1 MKRDHLLEL
10 REIYRRELFESVI
23 PFWLNHSLDH
33 QGGGQFNSLDRAG
46 SVFDSDKSMW
56 LQGRALWMFAKLY
69 NEVEQRAEWLDA
81 ARHIYD
87 FIMRCGFDSDGRMF
101 FAVTG
106 DGRPLRKRRYLFTE
120 TFAIIGL
127 AEYARA
133 TGDALA
139 LQRAVDTYRLVV
151 DHLRNPGALDPKVF
165 PETRR
170 AKAHNVSMIMLATTQ
185 ELRLAAPPDP
195 LYVQVVDDALDQILN
210 HFLDDE
216 AEAVFEVLGADGER
230 LDTDDGRRITP
241 GHAME
246 SAAFVMHEA
255 IERGDESLIPPAL
268 MMIDYSLARGWDE
281 QYGGLLYFVDVDCK
295 PPTRL
300 EWDMKLWWPHAEALY
315 ALLLAYH
322 LSADEKYARSFK
334 RMHAWTFQHFPDP
347 EYGGWYGYLHR
358 DGSLCTPLKGGLW
371 KGFFHTPRA
380 LWLCWKLLGEMLDS
394 PGDHCRT

>member
-1 MKRDHLLEL
+1 MKPERIAEL
-10 REIYRRELFESVI
+10 REIYRRELFDSVI
-23 PFWLNHSLDH
+23 PFWLDHSLDH
-33 QGGGQFNSLDRAG
+33 QGGGQFNSLDRDG
-46 SVFDSDKSMW
+46 SVFDTDKSMW

-69 NEVEQRAEWLDA
+69 NEVERRPEWLDA

-87 FIMRCGFDSDGRMF
+87 FIMRFGFDSDGRMF
-101 FAVTG
+101 FSVTA

-133 TGDALA
+133 TGDAAA
-139 LQRAVDTYRLVV
+139 LNRAIDTYRLVV
-151 DHLRNPGALDPKVF
+151 DQLRNPTLLEPKVF
-165 PETRR
+165 PQTRR

-195 LYVQVVDDALDQILN
+195 LYQQVVDEALDQILN
-210 HFLDDE
+210 HFLDE
-216 AEAVFEVLGADGER
+216 RTEAVYEVLGADNQR

-241 GHAME
+241 GHALE

-255 IERGDESLIPPAL
+255 IARQNDDLIPPAL
-268 MMIDYSLARGWDE
+268 KMIDYSMKRGWDE
-281 QYGGLLYFVDVDCK
+281 TYGGLLYFVDSDGK

-322 LSADEKYARSFK
+322 LSRDQKYARWFEE
-334 RMHAWTFQHFPDP
+334 MHAYTFARFPDP
-347 EYGGWYGYLHR
+347 ENGGWYGYLRR
-358 DGSLCTPLKGGLW
+358 DGTVSTPLKGGMW

-380 LWLCWKLLGEMLDS
+380 LWLCWTLLGEMLA
-394 PGDHCRT
+394 

>member
-1 MKRDHLLEL
+1 MMRDRMLEF
-10 REIYRRELFESVI
+10 REIYRRELFDSVI
-23 PFWLNHSLDH
+23 PFWLTHSLDH
-33 QGGGQFNSLDRAG
+33 VDGGQFNSLDRDG

-69 NEVEQRAEWLDA
+69 NEVEARPEWLAA

-87 FIMRCGFDSDGRMF
+87 FLMRCGFDSDGRMF
-101 FAVTG
+101 FAVTAA
-106 DGRPLRKRRYLFTE
+106 GRPLRKRRYLFTE
-120 TFAIIGL
+120 TFAAIGL

-133 TGDALA
+133 TGDELA
-139 LQRAVDTYRLVV
+139 LQRAVETYRLVV
-151 DHLRNPGALDPKVF
+151 DHLRVPGRLEPKVY

-195 LYVQVVDDALDQILN
+195 LYVEVVDEALDQIAN
-210 HFLDDE
+210 QFLDED
-216 AEAVFEVLGADGER
+216 AQAVFEVLGVDGDR

-246 SAAFVMHEA
+246 SAAFVLHEA
-255 IERGDESLIPPAL
+255 MARGDDALIPPAL
-268 MMIDYSLARGWDE
+268 KMIDYSLARGWDDD
-281 QYGGLLYFVDVDCK
+281 YGGLLYFVDAEGK

-315 ALLLAYH
+315 ALLLAFH
-322 LSADEKYARSFK
+322 VSGDDRYATWFE
-334 RMHAWTFQHFPDP
+334 RMHDWTFAHFPDP
-347 EYGGWYGYLHR
+347 EFGGWYGYLHR
-358 DGSLCTPLKGGLW
+358 DGSISTPLKGGMW

-380 LWLCWKLLGEMLDS
+380 LWLCWKLLGEMLV
-394 PGDHCRT
+394 

>member
-1 MKRDHLLEL
+1 MRRDRLLEL
-10 REIYRRELFESVI
+10 REVYRRELFESVL
-23 PFWLNHSLDH
+23 PFWLTHSLDH
-33 QGGGQFNSLDRAG
+33 VNGGQFNSLDHDG
-46 SVFDSDKSMW
+46 SVFDTDKSMW

-69 NEVEQRAEWLDA
+69 NEVERRPDWLAA

-101 FAVTG
+101 FAVTAE
-106 DGRPLRKRRYLFTE
+106 GRPLRKRRYLFTE
-120 TFAIIGL
+120 TFAVIGL

-133 TGDALA
+133 SGDKAA
-139 LQRAVDTYRLVV
+139 LQRAIGTYRLVV
-151 DHLRNPGALDPKVF
+151 DHLRDPGRIEPKVY

-195 LYVQVVDDALDQILN
+195 LYVEVVDEALDQILN
-210 HFLDDE
+210 HFLDEE
-216 AEAVFEVLGADGER
+216 AGAVFEVLGADGER

-246 SAAFVMHEA
+246 SAAFVLTEA
-255 IERGDESLIPPAL
+255 IARGDEALIPPAL
-268 MMIDYSLARGWDE
+268 KMIDYSLARGWDDK
-281 QYGGLLYFVDVDCK
+281 YGGLLYFVDAEGK

-300 EWDMKLWWPHAEALY
+300 EWDMKLWWPQAEALY

-322 LSADEKYARSFK
+322 VSGDDKYAKWFE
-334 RMHAWTFQHFPDP
+334 RMQDWTFAHFPDP
-347 EYGGWYGYLHR
+347 EHGGWYGYLRR
-358 DGSLCTPLKGGLW
+358 DGSISTPLKGGMW

-380 LWLCWKLLGEMLDS
+380 LWLCWRLLGEMLV
-394 PGDHCRT
+394 

>member
-1 MKRDHLLEL
+1 MKPERIAEL
-10 REIYRRELFESVI
+10 REIYRRELFDSVV
-23 PFWLNHSLDH
+23 PFWLTHSLDH
-33 QGGGQFNSLDRAG
+33 ERGGQFNSLDRDG
-46 SVFDSDKSMW
+46 SVFDTDKSMW

-69 NEVEQRAEWLDA
+69 NEVERRPEWLEA
-81 ARHIYD
+81 ARHIYE
-87 FIMRCGFDSDGRMF
+87 FVTRFGFDADGRMF
-101 FAVTG
+101 FSVTA

-133 TGDALA
+133 TGDRSALN
-139 LQRAVDTYRLVV
+139 RAIDTYRLVI
-151 DHLRNPGALDPKVF
+151 DHLRNPGALEPKIY

-170 AKAHNVSMIMLATTQ
+170 AKAHNLSMIMLATTQ
-185 ELRLAAPPDP
+185 ELRLAAPPAP
-195 LYVQVVDDALDQILN
+195 LYAQVVDEALDQILN
-210 HFLDDE
+210 HFLDE
-216 AEAVFEVLGADGER
+216 GAEAVYEVLAADNQR

-255 IERGDESLIPPAL
+255 LARGDDALVPPAL
-268 MMIDYSLARGWDE
+268 KMIDYSMKRGWDDA
-281 QYGGLLYFVDVDCK
+281 YGGLLYFVDSQGK

-315 ALLLAYH
+315 ALLLAYR
-322 LSADEKYARSFK
+322 LSRDDKYARWFE
-334 RMHAWTFQHFPDP
+334 RMHDYTFARFPDP

-358 DGSLCTPLKGGLW
+358 DGSLSTPLKGGMW

-380 LWLCWKLLGEMLDS
+380 LWLCWKLLGELLD
-394 PGDHCRT
+394 